1 MLPEPAAPPAP
12 PARPTRVWPAVVV
25 LVGLGA
31 LTAASWGWTAPPAW
45 MVAVHVGLPVA
56 FALGVGLMLVLG
68 WGARAQRG
76 LWPAALG
83 ALAWA
88 FIWGR
93 GLLPSVESPAGPPL
107 RVLSWN
113 VQRLGFE
120 DAPTG
125 PRTEC
130 VSAAIARFSP
140 DVLLLQELSAR
151 DVERLAA
158 RLGLTCAHAD
168 YRLTGDPRHGGVAA
182 CARGDAFTLG
192 EHGPRAFAPEIDW
205 HYAWAE
211 LLPVDGGQAIN
222 LFSVHLQPYGGRLDA
237 RSDDVAR
244 VQHAEADALAA
255 RLSRLQDPTVVA
267 GDFNS
272 ARDAPVHVRLRRVL
286 RDVWEVGGAGPGATA
301 RVRGGVPLRID
312 YLYASAHF
320 RVSAVAVEAPG
331 CSDHNA
337 LLATLSRPAA
347 AAQPKLPPSPR

>member
-1 MLPEPAAPPAP
+1 
-12 PARPTRVWPAVVV
+12 V
-25 LVGLGA
+25 
-31 LTAASWGWTAPPAW
+31 
-45 MVAVHVGLPVA
+45 
-56 FALGVGLMLVLG
+56 
-68 WGARAQRG
+68 
-76 LWPAALG
+76 
-83 ALAWA
+83 
-88 FIWGR
+88 WGR
-93 GLLPSVESPAGPPL
+93 GLVPVAEAPVGPTV

-120 DAPTG
+120 DAETG

-130 VSAAIARFSP
+130 VAAAIARFAP

-151 DVERLAA
+151 DVARLSA

-168 YRLTGDPRHGGVAA
+168 YRLTGDPGHGGVAA

-205 HYAWAE
+205 HYAWSE

-255 RLSRLQDPTVVA
+255 RLARLQDPTVVA

-272 ARDAPVHVRLRRVL
+272 ARDAPVHVRLRRLL
-286 RDVWEVGGAGPGATA
+286 RDVWEVGGAGLGATA
-301 RVRGGVPLRID
+301 QVAGGVPLRID
-312 YLYASAHF
+312 YLYASPHF
-320 RVSAVAVEAPG
+320 RVSAVAVERPG
-331 CSDHNA
+331 CSDHDA
-337 LLATLSRPAA
+337 VLAVLSRPAA
-347 AAQPKLPPSPR
+347 PVGPQPKAPPSPR